1 MKKYLLAVA
10 LIYAAFHYGAKYLK
24 FDDTL
29 KYAKQNKAS
38 DWAEPTD
45 YYVWVIYY
53 QRSEYPK
60 AQEAFTQLL
69 TDYPTGQYAARGLFM
84 LGNTAQY
91 NRDWETAK
99 ASLARYVEEFPAGA
113 DIELAKKNLELVRY
127 QHGP

>member
-10 LIYAAFHYGAKYLK
+10 LLYGVCHYGAKYLK

-38 DWAEPTD
+38 DWAQPTD
-45 YYVWVIYY
+45 YYVGVIYY

-69 TDYPTGQYAARGLFM
+69 TDFPTGQYAARGLIM
-84 LGNTAQY
+84 LSDAAQY
-91 NRDWETAK
+91 NRDYETAK
-99 ASLARYVEEFPAGA
+99 ASLVRYIEEFPEGQ
-113 DIELAKKNLELVRY
+113 DIVIAKKNLELIRY